1 MVLIMADI
9 STIGPKGLK
18 LGNNSLSHIRAAGTS
33 VHNRPIDKATDVGC
47 FTVWVWLK
55 QAWLRLYVWLITK
68 PIPILLF
75 AVFFLYPYFFHS
87 SEQPYIIIIFIE
99 NVF

>member
-1 MVLIMADI
+1 MFDCCDMNRLIAVVLYSKA
-9 STIGPKGLK
+9 S
-18 LGNNSLSHIRAAGTS
+18 
-33 VHNRPIDKATDVGC
+33 KATAFVLAESDLWPLVIQCNG
-47 FTVWVWLK
+47 LD
-55 QAWLRLYVWLITK
+55 LITK